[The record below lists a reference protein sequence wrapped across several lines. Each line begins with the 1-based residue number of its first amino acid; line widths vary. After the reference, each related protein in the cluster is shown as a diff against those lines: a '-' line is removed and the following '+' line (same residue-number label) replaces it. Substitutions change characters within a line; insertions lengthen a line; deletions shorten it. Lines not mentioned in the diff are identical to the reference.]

1 MKSIAKNLLKKVVK
15 GLNTM
20 AYSSSFNCYLAAG
33 EEPKMPKCMMK
44 K

>member
-1 MKSIAKNLLKKVVK
+1 MKNIAKKLLKKMVK

-20 AYSSSFNCYLAAG
+20 AYSSSFSCLLTAG
-33 EEPKMPKCMMK
+33 EEPKMPKCMLK